1 MKRSAALLLFALA
14 GWPLAAAAQESSNLN
29 ETQRHGQQLLAQTC
43 GVCHLKGDPNAR
55 TYGPALNKAAAN
67 GDDDIMRDYIQNG
80 TPRMPGFKYYLKDDE
95 ISAIISF
102 VRTVPVP
109 AAAPAR

>member
-1 MKRSAALLLFALA
+1 MKRTAALLLLALA
-14 GWPLAAAAQESSNLN
+14 GGSLAAAAQEPSNLN

-95 ISAIISF
+95 ISAIISY